1 MKGVRL
7 HDYGPDYSTMNP
19 NFPALRRIMA
29 GLFASAF
36 LCFGI
41 VIFLATRH
49 PVQVPVHRRA
59 HVCNCK
65 AECLRQ
71 RQARP

>member
-1 MKGVRL
+1 MNGIYA
-7 HDYGPDYSTMNP
+7 HDYGPVYSAMQP
-19 NFPALRRIMA
+19 NLPALRRIMA
-29 GLFASAF
+29 VLFASAL

-65 AECLRQ
+65 AECLRRALQ
-71 RQARP
+71 